1 MNLKLIAETLQNS
14 EIILLR
20 ALSKARVLDSHKRM
34 SNVEFMRSAMYLNN
48 KKLVRILKSERKVV
62 TLLENGIEAAKKSLP
77 ELILADVLKKQSLT
91 FKRGEKLLGPD
102 KFRFAVGYLR
112 SGNYVRVEKG
122 IIHLT
127 SEGKK
132 LKTTPEMDLIQKL
145 NKSELNLAKLSAAE
159 KVSFLSLSKRKKVV
173 GLIKRT
179 EYNVKIT
186 ALGEEILNNLPK
198 IPGIEANTPT
208 VIRSGIWKSR
218 KFRRYDVEAPVPDT
232 NLGKKQP
239 YMQFLDDIRMKM
251 VELGFKEMSGPI
263 IETEF
268 NNFDALYQPQNHPA
282 RKYTDVY
289 KLKNPKNGKL
299 PNKRFVDAVKAAH
312 ENGGKTGSKGW
323 QYSWSDKISKQLMPR
338 SHTTS
343 VSARQMMKGVD
354 IPGKYF
360 TVGRVFRP
368 DVLDSTHLIEFN
380 QLEGIIIDKNL
391 SFANLL
397 GTLKK
402 FAIEVSGAKKVRFIP
417 DYFPFTEPSVQMDV
431 WSEKLNK
438 WVEFGG
444 AGIFRPELTETLGI
458 KEPVIAWGL
467 GIDRMFMQKI
477 GSRDIRELFANNIA
491 WLRKQGAIV

>member
-1 MNLKLIAETLQNS
+1 MNLKLLAETLQNS
-14 EIILLR
+14 EIILLK
-20 ALSKARVLDSHKRM
+20 ALSKSKVLDSHKKM
-34 SNVEFMRSAMYLNN
+34 TNVEFMRSAMYLNN

-62 TLLENGIEAAKKSLP
+62 TLLENGIEAAKKLLP
-77 ELILADVLKKQSLT
+77 ELILANALKKENLT
-91 FKRGEKLLGPD
+91 FKRGEKLLGKD

-112 SGNYVRVEKG
+112 SGKYVRVENG
-122 IIHLT
+122 IIYLT
-127 SEGKK
+127 AEGKR
-132 LKTTPEMDLIQKL
+132 LKTTSEMNLIQKL
-145 NKSELNLAKLSAAE
+145 NKSKLDLAKLSAAE
-159 KVSFLSLSKRKKVV
+159 KAAFLSLSKRKKVI

-198 IPGIEANTPT
+198 IPGIEVNTPS
-208 VIRSGIWKSR
+208 VIKSGIWKSR
-218 KFRRYDVEAPVPDT
+218 KFRRYDVETPVPDT

-239 YMQFLDDIRMKM
+239 YMQFLDDIRLKM
-251 VELGFKEMSGPI
+251 VELGFKEMNGPI

-282 RKYTDVY
+282 RTWTDVY
-289 KLKNPKNGKL
+289 KLKNPKIGKL
-299 PNKRFVDAVKAAH
+299 PDKNFVEAVKAAH

-323 QYSWSDKISKQLMPR
+323 QYSWSDKLAKQLMPR
-338 SHTTS
+338 SHTTT
-343 VSARQMMKGVD
+343 VSARQMMSGIEV
-354 IPGKYF
+354 PGKYF
-360 TVGRVFRP
+360 TIGRVFRP
-368 DVLDSTHLIEFN
+368 DVLDATHLIEFN
-380 QLEGIIIDKNL
+380 QLDGIVIDKNL
-391 SFANLL
+391 SFPNLL

-402 FAIEVSGAKKVRFIP
+402 FAIEFAGAKKVRFLP
-417 DYFPFTEPSVQMDV
+417 DYYPFTEPSVQMDV

-477 GSRDIRELFANNIA
+477 GSRDIRELFADNIA
-491 WLRKQGAIV
+491 WLRKQGAIA

>member
-1 MNLKLIAETLQNS
+1 MNLNLLAETLQNS
-14 EIILLR
+14 EIILLK
-20 ALSKARVLDSHKRM
+20 ALSKSKVLDSHKKM
-34 SNVEFMRSAMYLNN
+34 SNVEFMRAAMYLNN
-48 KKLVRILKSERKVV
+48 KKLVRILKSEQKVV
-62 TLLENGIEAAKKSLP
+62 NLLENGIEAAKKSLP
-77 ELILADVLKKQSLT
+77 ELILANALKKENLT

-112 SGNYVRVEKG
+112 AGKYIRVEKG
-122 IIHLT
+122 ILYLT
-127 SEGKK
+127 LDGKK
-132 LKTTPEMDLIQKL
+132 LKTTSEMKLIQKL
-145 NKSELNLAKLSAAE
+145 SKSEINLSKLSAAE
-159 KVSFLSLSKRKKVV
+159 KAAFLSLSKRKKVV

-186 ALGEEILNNLPK
+186 ALGEDILNNLPK
-198 IPGIEANTPT
+198 IPGIEANTPS
-208 VIRSGIWKSR
+208 VIKSGIWNSR
-218 KFRRYDVEAPVPDT
+218 KFRRYDVEARVPDT

-251 VELGFKEMSGPI
+251 VELGFKEMGGPI

-282 RKYTDVY
+282 RTWTDVY
-289 KLKNPKNGKL
+289 KLKNPKIGKL
-299 PNKRFVDAVKAAH
+299 PDKNFVEAVKAAH

-323 QYSWSDKISKQLMPR
+323 QYSWSDKLAKQLMPR
-338 SHTTS
+338 SHTTT
-343 VSARQMMKGVD
+343 VSARQMMSGIEV
-354 IPGKYF
+354 PGKYF
-360 TVGRVFRP
+360 TIGRVFRP
-368 DVLDSTHLIEFN
+368 DVLDATHLIEFN
-380 QLEGIIIDKNL
+380 QLDGIVIDKNL
-391 SFANLL
+391 SFPNLL

-402 FAIEVSGAKKVRFIP
+402 FAIEFAGAKKVRFLP
-417 DYFPFTEPSVQMDV
+417 DYYPFTEPSVQMDV

-477 GSRDIRELFANNIA
+477 GSRDIRELFADNIA
-491 WLRKQGAIV
+491 WLRKQGAIA